1 MSTPK
6 IIPILVSVGV
16 AAGTFSGLYFGLGT
30 KKDDAIASTGE
41 PSSGSGSGSDV
52 AAGSGAGSDVG
63 SGSGSGSAVAAGS
76 GSGSGSGSAAVA
88 GGTNAAPAVTSVT
101 LQFVPMPSDATITV
115 DGKPVTDGT
124 FPLEFTGDKK
134 VVKVVAKA
142 SGYRTLEKKV
152 TVTASIGSIPLK
164 LVKRSSGG
172 GGGGGHHTN
181 GPGDKIDI

>member
-1 MSTPK
+1 VAGAGSG
-6 IIPILVSVGV
+6 SGEA
-16 AAGTFSGLYFGLGT
+16 AAGSGSG
-30 KKDDAIASTGE
+30 SGE
-41 PSSGSGSGSDV
+41 AAGSGSGSGSDV
-52 AAGSGAGSDVG
+52 AT
-63 SGSGSGSAVAAGS
+63 GSGSGSAVASGS

-88 GGTNAAPAVTSVT
+88 GGTTAAPAVTSVT

-134 VVKVVAKA
+134 SVKVVAKA
-142 SGYRTLEKKV
+142 SGYRTLEKKI
-152 TVTASIGSIPLK
+152 TVTKSIGSIPLK

-172 GGGGGHHTN
+172 GGGGGNHNT